1 MPTFVYMTRCDGC
14 GHCVDI
20 CPSDIMHIDKT
31 YRRAYNIEP
40 NMCWECYSCVKACP
54 HNAIDV
60 RGYADFA
67 PLGHSVRVQR
77 EEEKGTIAWKI
88 KFRNGTEKSFLSPI
102 TTKPWGKHIPKL
114 KDEPAPSKEM
124 RDSQLLYGEPRDCRL
139 DDGDLHT
146 LKSNGLVMKEGV
158 YY

>member
-54 HNAIDV
+54 QNAIDV

-67 PLGHSVRVQR
+67 PLGHSVRVLR
-77 EEEKGTIAWKI
+77 EEAKGDDFVEAQVPRRPREE
-88 KFRNGTEKSFLSPI
+88 FRVADPHDAVGIDQGAGRVRCAAPEDFAQQELAHEPDALNIEGGLPALR
-102 TTKPWGKHIPKL
+102 PDQL
-114 KDEPAPSKEM
+114 K
-124 RDSQLLYGEPRDCRL
+124 Q
-139 DDGDLHT
+139 
-146 LKSNGLVMKEGV
+146 GV
-158 YY
+158 V

>member
-54 HNAIDV
+54 QYAIDC

-67 PLGHSVRVQR
+67 PLGHSVRVRR
-77 EEEKGTIAWKI
+77 EEEKGDHLVEDQVP
-88 KFRNGTEKSFLSPI
+88 RRPR
-102 TTKPWGKHIPKL
+102 
-114 KDEPAPSKEM
+114 KELRLPDPDYALGIDPVAGRARSADR
-124 RDSQLLYGEPRDCRL
+124 RDA
-139 DDGDLHT
+139 
-146 LKSNGLVMKEGV
+146 
-158 YY
+158 